1 VLKFQRLR
9 EENFMPIVKTGR
21 NSFKFDYK
29 LPKRKKNLMTKEFLQ
44 TFKEE
49 LDNVFNKDNY
59 PEVRNYWN
67 FYFHMEGTCG
77 FYEALKSACIKHNL
91 TKAIYEYVC
100 KMPYYD
106 GDLFD
111 DELVWLMV
119 ERGIIKEGDVSETFD
134 DNIYY
139 ENNDDFELVITET
152 KLKDCTVIHKN
163 WVLTKECKEKLG
175 IRD

>member
-1 VLKFQRLR
+1 
-9 EENFMPIVKTGR
+9 MPIIKTGR
-21 NSFKFDYK
+21 NIFKFYYK
-29 LPKRKKNLMTKEFLQ
+29 LPKRKKNLMTKNFLQ

-119 ERGIIKEGDVSETFD
+119 ERGIIKEGDVSETCDDDFD
-134 DNIYY
+134 Y
-139 ENNDDFELVITET
+139 ENDSDFELEITEE